1 MWEMND
7 CRKLIEEGYTKEAA
21 DELCETAKAIGVKPS
36 KLISAA
42 KKLEKEGI
50 ALSPS
55 DWLVIKEV
63 LDKGFSLSTVV
74 EYIIKRRRAGL
85 SPSQIMEELPVA
97 ANLSVK
103 RGHILSN
110 LLKALEAPEYF
121 VVEDDG
127 KTKRTILQ
135 LFRRG

>member
-1 MWEMND
+1 MND